1 MIPGAHPS
9 IRLSGFPRRRSV
21 VYIGPTMKISGVK
34 GMNDLLPAA
43 AGRWQ
48 EMERIARE
56 VFAVYGYREVRTP
69 AVETAGLFAR
79 GVGEATDIVKK
90 EMYVF
95 EDKGEDLL
103 ALRPE
108 GTAGVVR
115 AYIEH
120 GCHVE
125 GLQKWFYMGP
135 MFRRERPQ
143 KGRYRQFHQIGCECF
158 GAAEPAIDVEQIAM
172 LDDYLARLGV
182 RVALKLNSVGDAQCR
197 PAYLAELRAWLG
209 ERREKLCADCRDRA
223 ERNPLR
229 ALDCKVESCQPVLAE
244 APRLLD
250 RLCDGCRAHL
260 DAVRAGLDALGVS
273 YAIDPRLVRGLD
285 YYVRTAFE
293 FTSDAIGS
301 QSAVA
306 GGGRYDG
313 LVETLGGPPTPGI
326 GFALGQERLALV
338 LDALGRAPV
347 DQRPVLYFI
356 AADAAGSKEALL
368 RAVSLRKAGVACDLD
383 PRGGKLA
390 RQFKQAERVRARY
403 AIVLGGNEVASGQAK
418 LKDMETR
425 EETPIALSDLAGR
438 FTHG

>member
-1 MIPGAHPS
+1 MKIPGV
-9 IRLSGFPRRRSV
+9 R
-21 VYIGPTMKISGVK
+21 

-43 AGRWQ
+43 IGRWQ
-48 EMERIARE
+48 EMERVARE
-56 VFAVYGYREVRTP
+56 VFALYGYREVRTP
-69 AVETAGLFAR
+69 AVEHAALFAR

-95 EDKGEDLL
+95 EDKGEEML

-108 GTAGVVR
+108 GTAGTVR
-115 AYIEH
+115 AYVEH

-158 GAAEPAIDVEQIAM
+158 GVAEPGIDVEQIAM
-172 LDDYLARLGV
+172 LDDYLGRLGV
-182 RVALKLNSVGDAQCR
+182 RAVLKLNTVGDGQCR
-197 PAYLAELRAWLG
+197 PAYLADLEAWLR
-209 ERREKLCADCRDRA
+209 ERKDKLCADCNERI

-229 ALDCKVESCQPVLAE
+229 VLDCKVASCQPVLAE

-250 RLCDGCRAHL
+250 RLCGPCRAHF
-260 DAVRAGLDALGVS
+260 DAVRAGLESLGVA
-273 YAIDPRLVRGLD
+273 YQVDARLVRGLD
-285 YYVRTAFE
+285 YYVRTAYE
-293 FTSDAIGS
+293 FSSDAIGS

-338 LDALGRAPV
+338 LEASGRKPPE
-347 DQRPVLYFI
+347 DRPVVFFV
-356 AADAAGSKEALL
+356 AADEIGAREAPL
-368 RAVSLRKAGVACDLD
+368 RAAALRKAGVASELD
-383 PRGGKLA
+383 PRAGKLA

-403 AIVLGGNEVASGQAK
+403 AVVLGGDEVASGQAK
-418 LKDMETR
+418 LKDIDTR
-425 EETPIALSDLAGR
+425 EETPIALSELVTR
-438 FTHG
+438 FAKR